1 MLIDITFLILI
12 IVAIFK
18 GYRKGL
24 VIAVFSFI
32 AFIVG
37 IAAAIKL
44 SAIVA
49 EHLKNDL
56 SISAKWLP
64 VISFLLVFIAVIF
77 LIRFGAKLIEKTFQ
91 LALMGWINRLAGA
104 FLYMLIYTFIF
115 SVLLFYAD
123 KIHVI
128 SQHTVQSSQT
138 WPYIEPI
145 GPKVI
150 NGFAK
155 LIPVFKNM
163 FDELESFFGNV
174 SKSYNG
180 S

>member
-1 MLIDITFLILI
+1 MLIDIIFLILI
-12 IVAIFK
+12 IIAIFK

-37 IAAAIKL
+37 IAAALKL
-44 SAIVA
+44 SAVVA

-56 SISAKWLP
+56 SISAKWIP

-77 LIRFGAKLIEKTFQ
+77 LIRLGAKLIEKTFQ

-104 FLYMLIYTFIF
+104 ILYIFIYTFIF

-128 SQHTVQSSQT
+128 SQHTIQSSQT

-150 NGFAK
+150 NGLAK
-155 LIPVFKNM
+155 VIPLFKNM

-174 SKSYNG
+174 SKNL
-180 S
+180 

>member
-1 MLIDITFLILI
+1 MLIDIIFFILILI
-12 IVAIFK
+12 AIFK
-18 GYRKGL
+18 GYRKGF
-24 VIAVFSFI
+24 VIAVFSFV
-32 AFIVG
+32 AFIIG

-49 EHLKNDL
+49 DHLKNDL

-104 FLYMLIYTFIF
+104 VLYILIYTFIF

-128 SQHTVQSSQT
+128 NQHTIEASQT

-150 NGFAK
+150 NGFGK
-155 LIPVFKNM
+155 VIPLFKNM

-174 SKSYNG
+174 SRKL
-180 S
+180 